1 MKKSVEILGLPII
14 SILEGKQVGI
24 AKQLL
29 IDKSLASVVA
39 VAVEHPK
46 WYQGVNVLAFSNIA
60 KIGSS
65 AITIMDSQALKLYNE
80 LEEYEDILTNNI
92 KIIGTKVLT
101 NTGSY
106 IGVVQNYAMDTDG
119 LVALCEILTADN
131 TLIQIHAEE
140 RDTFT
145 FGVDVTVVKEEAYE
159 ENTEAVAMENTAIS
173 NSEEDSFMDDMP
185 SMEIEIATEAAVVEE
200 PVIPVEKIV
209 VETAPPT
216 VEPVVVPVA
225 KPAEPAVTVQEAL
238 SPSVAATEI
247 KTNAKLDDKQ
257 KQFLLGKKSMKQIVG
272 NNGVVIIE
280 EDGEVTEAIIQ
291 TAKLSGKYMELLM
304 SLKS

>member
-39 VAVEHPK
+39 IAVEHPK

-65 AITIMDSQALKLYNE
+65 AITIMDSQALKLYSE
-80 LEEYEDILTNNI
+80 FEEYETILCNNI
-92 KIIGTKVLT
+92 RIIGTKVLT

-106 IGVVQNYAMDTDG
+106 IGVVQNYSIDTDG
-119 LVALCEILTADN
+119 LVAVCEILTEDN
-131 TLIQIHAEE
+131 KLIQIHAEE

-145 FGVDVTVVKEEAYE
+145 FGVDVTVVKEQAYE
-159 ENTEAVAMENTAIS
+159 ENTEAVEIGENATVEP
-173 NSEEDSFMDDMP
+173 EEEGLVDFL
-185 SMEIEIATEAAVVEE
+185 SMETEPVEEITEPVVEKTVEPPTPVVEPVAPPVIEPEKIQKVVEE
-200 PVIPVEKIV
+200 
-209 VETAPPT
+209 TPPT
-216 VEPVVVPVA
+216 PEPA
-225 KPAEPAVTVQEAL
+225 PAEPV
-238 SPSVAATEI
+238 

-291 TAKLSGKYMELLM
+291 AAKLSGKYMELLM

>member
-39 VAVEHPK
+39 IAVEHSK

-80 LEEYEDILTNNI
+80 FGEYEEILNNNI
-92 KIIGTKVLT
+92 RIIGTKVLT

-106 IGVVQNYAMDTDG
+106 IGVVQNYAIDTDG
-119 LVALCEILTADN
+119 LVAVCEIMTADKQ
-131 TLIQIHAEE
+131 LIQIHAQE

-145 FGVDVTVVKEEAYE
+145 FGVDVTVVKEQAYE
-159 ENTEAVAMENTAIS
+159 ENTAAVEMGTAAIS
-173 NSEEDSFMDDMP
+173 EPEEEGLSDFL
-185 SMEIEIATEAAVVEE
+185 SMETEPDEQEAIPVVVATPPPVVETVVTPVVEPAVVEKN
-200 PVIPVEKIV
+200 P
-209 VETAPPT
+209 
-216 VEPVVVPVA
+216 
-225 KPAEPAVTVQEAL
+225 EPAVAPEVK
-238 SPSVAATEI
+238 S
-247 KTNAKLDDKQ
+247 NAKLDDKQ

-272 NNGVVIIE
+272 NNGVIIIE

-291 TAKLSGKYMELLM
+291 AAKLSGKYMELLM